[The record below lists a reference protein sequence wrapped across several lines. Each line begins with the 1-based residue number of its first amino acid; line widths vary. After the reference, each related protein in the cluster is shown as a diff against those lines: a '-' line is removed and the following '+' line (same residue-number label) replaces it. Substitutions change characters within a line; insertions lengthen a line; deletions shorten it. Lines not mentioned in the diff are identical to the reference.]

1 VEYCRLIYRHVEQA
15 TLDQISLQL
24 QQDMAK
30 KEKSV
35 ASTAAS
41 AVAMTSSESSKE
53 TVADHIPIPQLSKVS
68 LKYNCKSKDVIFLG
82 TRQLG
87 A

>member
-1 VEYCRLIYRHVEQA
+1 VVEYCRLIYRHVEQA

-24 QQDMAK
+24 QQDMVK

-41 AVAMTSSESSKE
+41 AAASAAATTSSESSKE
-53 TVADHIPIPQLSKVS
+53 AVADPVPQSLQVS
-68 LKYNCKSKDVIFLG
+68 LKYLFSNITVKAKI
-82 TRQLG
+82 
-87 A
+87 